1 MASVLDGAENVLA
14 MFFTN
19 SSSALRRVKTK
30 ERIKRRQKERVCAVR
45 EGSVER
51 LAETTGKPEEEKLE
65 VKDLC
70 PPPAALSSPAQRE
83 TSADASG
90 TSQWSPIS
98 LSEITEAA
106 PHLSPPAETPGR
118 EAESRR
124 SPGRLGSTPDP
135 AKVTTPSLKMAE
147 SLFSKRRRQFVYTV
161 QSPKPEVT
169 EELQPPQKAPQA
181 KLISGKSLS
190 WTNLT
195 LFIY

>member
-1 MASVLDGAENVLA
+1 VASVLDGAENVLA

-30 ERIKRRQKERVCAVR
+30 ERIKRRQKERVRAAR

-51 LAETTGKPEEEKLE
+51 LAETAGKPEEEEEKLE

-70 PPPAALSSPAQRE
+70 PPPAAPSSPAQRE

-124 SPGRLGSTPDP
+124 SPGRLGSPPDP

-161 QSPKPEVT
+161 QSPKAEVT

-181 KLISGKSLS
+181 NLISGK
-190 WTNLT
+190 
-195 LFIY
+195 FIMD